1 MLIKYIGL
9 FVFFFS
15 ACNRIESGKT
25 LNESDI
31 KYIQGLG
38 LLDENEIIYRFYSE
52 FKKRNAG
59 NFFTDKRI
67 ATYWIDERDEGK
79 NELSF
84 AFYGDI
90 VSIDTVYNAGLTFSP
105 YMLVKKSNDQQFK
118 VSVGGSRDQIKS
130 FFEEALKQWN
140 EHK

>member
-1 MLIKYIGL
+1 MLIKYIG
-9 FVFFFS
+9 VFIFLLS
-15 ACNRIESGKT
+15 ACNRIESGKE

-38 LLDENEIIYRFYSE
+38 LLDENETIYNFYSE
-52 FKKRNAG
+52 YKKRNAG
-59 NFFTDKRI
+59 NFFTDRRI
-67 ATYWIDERDEGK
+67 ATYWIDERNKEK

-84 AFYGDI
+84 AFYKDI

-105 YMLVKKSNDQQFK
+105 YILVKKSNNQQFK

-130 FFEEALKQWN
+130 FFEEAMKQWN